1 LSGAPLNQKLTL
13 AARGGARNSHETA
26 TFLYGLDSLPQL
38 TVLGRRKCGSPCWTV
53 TVLTTSPDRFIGLA
67 IESPLL
73 VGRR

>member
-1 LSGAPLNQKLTL
+1 
-13 AARGGARNSHETA
+13 
-26 TFLYGLDSLPQL
+26 L